1 MEPVLDK
8 RIYNKCNRAIVVSGC
23 ARSGTT
29 ILGKILHSM
38 AHVEYAFEPPMFFS
52 LFAVIHKIEEAHW
65 KLLYETYLYEE
76 FLMKALAGRGLNRNR
91 ADDSSIYKVKPER
104 LIEERLNKS
113 VGKIDC
119 EHLARESQCV
129 YKMPDV
135 VPFLPRMKMYYPET
149 EIILMRREAHD
160 VFCSL
165 LEKRWFNEKTLR
177 CENVIW
183 PNRFMK
189 GVRIPFWVE
198 PKDDETWI
206 KMDELQRIAYYYIR
220 VNEPTEQIPGSIIVK
235 YSDLVGAAEKTVNG
249 ITERL
254 GLTWGE
260 KTRGLIGTIKRK
272 RKKVESNILKDLP
285 QRTRDEVE
293 YYSSLS

>member
-1 MEPVLDK
+1 
-8 RIYNKCNRAIVVSGC
+8 
-23 ARSGTT
+23 
-29 ILGKILHSM
+29 
-38 AHVEYAFEPPMFFS
+38 
-52 LFAVIHKIEEAHW
+52 
-65 KLLYETYLYEE
+65 
-76 FLMKALAGRGLNRNR
+76 
-91 ADDSSIYKVKPER
+91 
-104 LIEERLNKS
+104 
-113 VGKIDC
+113 
-119 EHLARESQCV
+119 
-129 YKMPDV
+129 
-135 VPFLPRMKMYYPET
+135 
-149 EIILMRREAHD
+149 MRREAHD